1 MNNRPM
7 AKHDENN
14 NNRAITKLAENY
26 ALSIYLSKFR
36 LDLYYL
42 IMEAL
47 EDDIYL
53 EYIEIRQPFEDLDLP
68 KIAIYIKKSRNDFL
82 EFAEKIKTLK

>member
-1 MNNRPM
+1 M

-26 ALSIYLSKFR
+26 ALSMYLSKFR

-82 EFAEKIKTLK
+82 EFAEKIKTLT

>member
-1 MNNRPM
+1 M

-53 EYIEIRQPFEDLDLP
+53 EYIEIRQPFENLDLP

-82 EFAEKIKTLK
+82 EFAEKIKTLTTQ

>member
-1 MNNRPM
+1 M

-26 ALSIYLSKFR
+26 ALSMYLSKFR

-82 EFAEKIKTLK
+82 EFAEKIKTLTWQ

>member
-1 MNNRPM
+1 M

-82 EFAEKIKTLK
+82 EFAEKIKTLTTQ